1 LADGWLGN
9 VVVHLW
15 LGVPGP
21 VNPLY
26 IAIFFFIVVESM
38 GEALWSPRLYEY
50 AAAVAPKGQEASYM
64 ALSVLPMFL
73 AKFVVGGFSGWL
85 LTRFCPAE
93 GPRHSGT
100 MWFIIGC
107 MALITP
113 LGTWLFRKQIQVHE
127 EGRNDSGVSKSATG

>member
-1 LADGWLGN
+1 
-9 VVVHLW
+9 
-15 LGVPGP
+15 
-21 VNPLY
+21 
-26 IAIFFFIVVESM
+26 
-38 GEALWSPRLYEY
+38 
-50 AAAVAPKGQEASYM
+50 M

-85 LTRFCPAE
+85 LTKFCPVE

-127 EGRNDSGVSKSATG
+127 EGRNDNGASKSTSG